1 MNRLREAL
9 RSVSWAGLMFV
20 AWIVFVSLPARLIGE
35 RSLWLFAIGTPAFA
49 AVVWISRRWQLGANW
64 PVTAFLEKH
73 VIRVTAALIGAGVL
87 LRAVWVL
94 LVPPVQTSDF
104 QEYWLLARRLAE
116 TGEFFWIVPNGTQ
129 WYAYRAPGY
138 TYFLAGCMKVFGD
151 WSWIPALTNT
161 LLYAAT
167 SWILF
172 RLATRLTGKL
182 PAIAAT
188 ALFAI
193 WPNHVALTGIA
204 AYEPLFMFL
213 CLASIHAMIHSENR
227 GSAWAI
233 GSGLL
238 NGLAVLVRPTV
249 LLMPV
254 VWLAYRLLGRTG
266 RTRSVLHVSLATL
279 AMAAVVAPWTLRNQS
294 LGVPALVSTNGGTA
308 LMLTAF
314 PGVTAEYVE
323 EPVIALMKEVNWDE
337 KALYA
342 ESSARAKRWI
352 AENPW
357 QWLRNNIERQAIFL
371 GEDTAG
377 FYSAGR
383 VTNQLGDRA
392 YALLQ
397 GIGHA
402 WWAGIWFLTA
412 MGLLQARAR
421 FETSDGLQFAG
432 WTVLLFVATAF
443 PFCSVPRYHM
453 PFVPLLLL
461 VAGCCLMRRA
471 TVIEMPAAREAV
483 TRRAA

>member
-1 MNRLREAL
+1 MNRLHEVL
-9 RSVSWAGLMFV
+9 RSFSWAGLLFV

-35 RSLWLFAIGTPAFA
+35 RSLWLFAIGTPAFMA
-49 AVVWISRRWQLGANW
+49 LVWISRRWR
-64 PVTAFLEKH
+64 PAFGSRLTTWLENRA
-73 VIRVTAALIGAGVL
+73 VQAAAFSAIVGIL
-87 LRAVWVL
+87 LRAAWVWA
-94 LVPPVQTSDF
+94 VPPVQTSDF
-104 QEYWLLARRLAE
+104 REYWSLAKRLAE
-116 TGEFFWIVPNGTQ
+116 TGDLYWIVPNGTH

-138 TYFLAGCMKVFGD
+138 TYFLAGCMKVFGE

-161 LLYAAT
+161 VLYAAT

-172 RLATRLTGKL
+172 RLSSRLTGKL

-193 WPNHVALTGIA
+193 WPNHIALTGIA

-213 CLASIHAMIHSENR
+213 CLASIDAMIRSENR

-249 LLMPV
+249 LLMPA

-266 RTRSVLHVSLATL
+266 RAQSVLHVSLATL

-294 LGVPALVSTNGGTA
+294 LGIPALVSTNGGTA

-377 FYSAGR
+377 FYAAGR
-383 VTNQLGDRA
+383 VTNQLSDRA
-392 YALLQ
+392 YSILQ
-397 GIGHA
+397 AIGHG

-412 MGLLQARAR
+412 LGLLQARAR
-421 FETSDGLQFAG
+421 FESSDGLQFAG

-471 TVIEMPAAREAV
+471 TVVEMPAAREAAA
-483 TRRAA
+483 RRAA